1 LPNCDPRDVGEHHT
15 APGTAMLRCPCTG
28 TRGNATARR
37 LRGRVESGF
46 LRSVM
51 WSPSARK
58 SRPTIRGAAS
68 GEGIDVLVSV
78 KADQDAERSPPSGL
92 GTAPVLL
99 SPFRARAAHVVQL
112 GPVRV
117 EQRGPE
123 PAPPL
128 GSHVEA
134 AARRGGSRTTLL
146 TCTNLKMC
154 SCRTSPW
161 ACGSAIHAVPAAAPS
176 VAVPSCL
183 ATPAGTVLIGCDGG

>member
-1 LPNCDPRDVGEHHT
+1 MPQHDIYRTSRERNLEISDVVAIG
-15 APGTAMLRCPCTG
+15 PK
-28 TRGNATARR
+28 
-37 LRGRVESGF
+37 ES
-46 LRSVM
+46 
-51 WSPSARK
+51 A
-58 SRPTIRGAAS
+58 TIRAAAS

-78 KADQDAERSPPSGL
+78 KTDQNAERSSPSEL

-134 AARRGGSRTTLL
+134 AARRGDREQHSR
-146 TCTNLKMC
+146 
-154 SCRTSPW
+154 RVR
-161 ACGSAIHAVPAAAPS
+161 I
-176 VAVPSCL
+176 
-183 ATPAGTVLIGCDGG
+183 